1 MYFFL
6 RSYFKEQKRISTPD
20 DPPYY
25 LIKDNVT
32 PIFKQD
38 SSEIIKHLKD
48 CGVDCFYHFTEI
60 DKIDSIIK
68 HGGLL
73 SYKRCLDE
81 GIVLPLRED
90 MALSRDADAKLGL
103 EDYARVSFSKH
114 LPKIDIRKREGADL
128 VMLRISLDVALFEE
142 TLFTDIEATHPQM
155 RYGKTLGDL
164 KNVNTRIALCDGFL
178 TNEQEF
184 LQQQAEV
191 LIKGIIPLKYILN
204 IDNPEKI

>member
-1 MYFFL
+1 
-6 RSYFKEQKRISTPD
+6 
-20 DPPYY
+20 
-25 LIKDNVT
+25 
-32 PIFKQD
+32 
-38 SSEIIKHLKD
+38 
-48 CGVDCFYHFTEI
+48 
-60 DKIDSIIK
+60 
-68 HGGLL
+68 
-73 SYKRCLDE
+73 
-81 GIVLPLRED
+81 

-114 LPKIDIRKREGADL
+114 LPKIDIRKREGANL

-155 RYGKTLGDL
+155 RYGKTLDDL